1 MSAEGKI
8 LYDNPQRKIN
18 LKNIKRD
25 QCLII
30 MLVPVVA
37 WYILFCY
44 LPMYGM
50 VIAFKDYRPGRGI
63 WRSSW
68 VGFRHF
74 IQFFS
79 SFYFWR
85 LIRNTF
91 IISFYS
97 LVFGFP
103 VPIIFALILNEFKD
117 GFFKRSIQTIT
128 YLPHFISLVVIC
140 GMLINFL
147 SPTNGIVNI
156 LLEKI
161 TGTRINFL
169 NDPKWFRLIYVGSGI
184 WQGFGWGSIIYLAA
198 LSGIDPNLYE
208 AAKIDGAGRLR
219 QIWHISIPGILP
231 TVVTLLIL
239 NMGSIL
245 GVGYEKIILLY
256 NPATYE
262 TSDVISTYV
271 YRMGI
276 QSTQYSFS
284 SAVGLFNSLVN
295 MCTLLVCNWISKK
308 VTNHG
313 LW

>member
-1 MSAEGKI
+1 MQGNRK
-8 LYDNPQRKIN
+8 YVNPQRRIN
-18 LKNIKRD
+18 LKNIRRD
-25 QCLII
+25 QALII

-37 WYILFCY
+37 YYILFCY

-50 VIAFKDYRPGRGI
+50 IIAFKDYRPGRGI
-63 WRSSW
+63 LGSRW
-68 VGFRHF
+68 VGFDHF
-74 IQFFS
+74 IQFFT
-79 SFYFWR
+79 SFYFFR
-85 LIRNTF
+85 LIKNTLL
-91 IISFYS
+91 ISVYS
-97 LVFGFP
+97 LILGFP
-103 VPIIFALILNEFKD
+103 VPIIFALILNEFKN
-117 GFFKRSIQTIT
+117 GLFKRFIQTVT

-156 LLEKI
+156 VIEKL
-161 TGTRINFL
+161 TGSKINFL
-169 NDPKWFRLIYVGSGI
+169 NDPKWFRTIYIGSGI

-208 AAKIDGAGRLR
+208 AAKIDGAGRFR
-219 QIWHISIPGILP
+219 QIWHISIPSILP

-245 GVGYEKIILLY
+245 GVGSEKIILLY

-262 TSDVISTYV
+262 VSDVISSYV

-295 MCTLLVCNWISKK
+295 MVFLLSCNWLSKK
-308 VTNHG
+308 VSGHG

>member
-1 MSAEGKI
+1 MQGNRRYI
-8 LYDNPQRKIN
+8 NPQRRIN
-18 LKNIKRD
+18 LKNIRRD
-25 QCLII
+25 HALII
-30 MLVPVVA
+30 MLIPVVA
-37 WYILFCY
+37 YYILFCY
-44 LPMYGM
+44 LPMYG
-50 VIAFKDYRPGRGI
+50 VIIAFKDYRPGRGI
-63 WRSSW
+63 LGSRW
-68 VGFRHF
+68 VGFDHF
-74 IQFFS
+74 IQFFT
-79 SFYFWR
+79 SFYFFR
-85 LIRNTF
+85 LIKNTLL
-91 IISFYS
+91 ISVYS
-97 LVFGFP
+97 LILGFP
-103 VPIIFALILNEFKD
+103 VPIIFALILNEFKN

-156 LLEKI
+156 VIEKL
-161 TGTRINFL
+161 TGSRINFL
-169 NDPKWFRLIYVGSGI
+169 NDPKWFRTIYIGSGI

-208 AAKIDGAGRLR
+208 AAKIDGAGRFR
-219 QIWHISIPGILP
+219 QVWHISIPGILP

-245 GVGYEKIILLY
+245 GVGSEKIILLY

-262 TSDVISTYV
+262 VSDVISSYV

-284 SAVGLFNSLVN
+284 SAVGLFNSLIN
-295 MCTLLVCNWISKK
+295 MFFLLVCNWLSKK
-308 VTNHG
+308 FSGHG